1 MLYLFLLFY
10 FFCYCFYLFNYY
22 CIINDIII
30 LSIFCH
36 LIYNIN
42 LLVSGIYCITRRHTA
57 EGWKRMVVE
66 CFWEEL
72 NKIAKL
78 MTSDIWGHF
87 YFGASKPPYK
97 PNYSFI
103 SRSPVFGKSSGRN
116 LELWFTFSPVKWT
129 NHSLAYSKEILHLKV
144 IFFSF
149 FLNS

>member
-1 MLYLFLLFY
+1 MTMDLKVCNFTIYHNFVESVDCKMWAQQANNMLRKTLMNRKCRSNYSKSLT
-10 FFCYCFYLFNYY
+10 FF
-22 CIINDIII
+22 
-30 LSIFCH
+30 

-42 LLVSGIYCITRRHTA
+42 LLVSRIYCITRRHTA

-129 NHSLAYSKEILHLKV
+129 NHSLA
-144 IFFSF
+144 
-149 FLNS
+149 